1 MFRDEGKVFSYFC
14 PDCKETTDENEKTF
28 FGIRGHF
35 TCTQCG
41 HEFEAGFK
49 REEIKSSDTP
59 SHRCDSCGKTFRT
72 RYLLLYHTYEH
83 TQNWPHQCAYCHK
96 GFAIASAHAQ
106 HLMNR
111 DRLRTFQCNKCL
123 FFFGTKI
130 CLNVLYS
137 GTFVFRCRKCSAGPS
152 PVE

>member
-59 SHRCDSCGKTFRT
+59 SHRCDSCEYFENLGVRGPTALGATAGINKR
-72 RYLLLYHTYEH
+72 
-83 TQNWPHQCAYCHK
+83 N
-96 GFAIASAHAQ
+96 
-106 HLMNR
+106 MNYAMI
-111 DRLRTFQCNKCL
+111 L
-123 FFFGTKI
+123 
-130 CLNVLYS
+130 
-137 GTFVFRCRKCSAGPS
+137 
-152 PVE
+152 